1 MVWLTRGVLL
11 VLALLLATQLINGLR
26 AWRDEA
32 VAASWIDALKG
43 KRECFGDL
51 TLSEAERLEHLT
63 TVATPKLSFEDR
75 WRVDC
80 YLRDVDRR
88 RTVDRAEW
96 ALIDARTKIKNALIY
111 GTVTLVVTAILAML
125 GWISRN
131 KAAKRES
138 SSRSTD

>member
-43 KRECFGDL
+43 KRGCFGDL
-51 TLSEAERLEHLT
+51 TLSEERRLEHLA

-96 ALIDARTKIKNALIY
+96 MLIDARTKIKNALIY
-111 GTVTLVVTAILAML
+111 GTATLAVTAILVML

-131 KAAKRES
+131 KAAKLER